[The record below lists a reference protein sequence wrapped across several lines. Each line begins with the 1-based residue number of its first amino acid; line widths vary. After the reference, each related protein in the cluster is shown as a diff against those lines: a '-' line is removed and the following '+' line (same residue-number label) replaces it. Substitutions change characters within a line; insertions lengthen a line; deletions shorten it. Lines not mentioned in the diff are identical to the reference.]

1 MFPLH
6 AVKWRS
12 LRGDPFSEKDMQI
25 QINGKAYDVREWA
38 VDLTITAAGFFA
50 AGGLMLDQEKALLE
64 QPVTSIVV
72 LGITLAVFKAARQWK
87 AF

>member
-1 MFPLH
+1 
-6 AVKWRS
+6 
-12 LRGDPFSEKDMQI
+12 
-25 QINGKAYDVREWA
+25 
-38 VDLTITAAGFFA
+38 
-50 AGGLMLDQEKALLE
+50 MLDQEKALLE